1 MPINYTILLLGI
13 NPSLPPRGRKKK
25 EENSVNPLIE

>member
-13 NPSLPPRGRKKK
+13 NPSLPLGGGGKKK
-25 EENSVNPLIE
+25 EENSVNPPL

>member
-13 NPSLPPRGRKKK
+13 NPSLPRGEEKKGG
-25 EENSVNPLIE
+25 E